1 MNPFYLM
8 NQLMNT
14 SLNPEYI
21 ISQLLRLV
29 NSDKRSEIRLN
40 ANGGNS
46 VLVVCPPSLEYQF
59 IEKIY
64 SMMPTGTFQ
73 VIDINEILISFVEEH
88 QADIDEMFDL
98 LKGSVHQ
105 IFKAPEGE
113 TSPDLFKLLISAIEK
128 SYKEDKIPVL
138 IHSGALYGSGIDN
151 IHLMEH
157 ELVMN
162 SKIPLIILYPATQE
176 GDKLM
181 FLHARHASKYR
192 GMIVN

>member
-1 MNPFYLM
+1 M

-64 SMMPTGTFQ
+64 SMMPTDTFQ

-181 FLHARHASKYR
+181 FLHSRHASKYR